1 MIYFIDTSALVKL
14 YHQEAGT
21 EYMDTVFRDAESTLL
36 ISELT
41 IVELHSALA
50 KKIRIR
56 EISPAAAED
65 AARRFRMDCTQ
76 MLIVLLLDST
86 VLVRAKE
93 LIDRYG
99 NMIALRTLDAIQ
111 LAACQTQRDN
121 GVIFV
126 SADDQLCEVCKKE
139 NLTFL
144 NPEKTSIPPFNQY
157 K

>member
-50 KKIRIR
+50 KKIRTK
-56 EISPAAAED
+56 EISSVAAEV
-65 AARRFRMDCTQ
+65 AVKRFGMDCAQ
-76 MLIVLLLDST
+76 RFIVLILDST
-86 VLVRAKE
+86 TLVRAKE
-93 LIDRYG
+93 LIGRHG
-99 NMIALRTLDAIQ
+99 KMVALRTLDAIQ
-111 LAACQTQRDN
+111 LAACQAQRDN
-121 GVIFV
+121 DVLFV
-126 SADDQLCEVCKKE
+126 SADDQLCGVCRLE

-144 NPEKTSIPPFNQY
+144 NPKKP
-157 K
+157 